1 MQTFDSP
8 YMFLKVP
15 PVMYR
20 EVRDFVYRKYCGH
33 ILGQAEAEIAEIKTY
48 DWATNEYRKNK
59 VETLEGIREECL
71 KYTDKAKVYKTKSR
85 TQIALNLDGWEYRD
99 QVFEEKIEGWLYDGG
114 IKVSLHFNTHKKR
127 TGCWK
132 EVDRWLQVDVP
143 RYDPINAERLRS
155 RLLRLNRT
163 VRHELAHF
171 AQNLLGYGTMVGGF
185 TAGLPSRHIRDYE
198 FCYSGY
204 KWKGSRRFQQFHAL
218 RDVEYFPR
226 LDDEIQMFY
235 HTMKG
240 IEDPDIMLRAVKL
253 STGQLE
259 RGPQLYP
266 DYHELNGEQEDQFLY
281 CRDGTRFFSSLK
293 YEQPE
298 KYRDAVRKFTKAM
311 HVVGLLG

>member
-1 MQTFDSP
+1 
-8 YMFLKVP
+8 
-15 PVMYR
+15 
-20 EVRDFVYRKYCGH
+20 
-33 ILGQAEAEIAEIKTY
+33 
-48 DWATNEYRKNK
+48 
-59 VETLEGIREECL
+59 
-71 KYTDKAKVYKTKSR
+71 
-85 TQIALNLDGWEYRD
+85 
-99 QVFEEKIEGWLYDGG
+99 
-114 IKVSLHFNTHKKR
+114 
-127 TGCWK
+127 
-132 EVDRWLQVDVP
+132 
-143 RYDPINAERLRS
+143 
-155 RLLRLNRT
+155 
-163 VRHELAHF
+163 
-171 AQNLLGYGTMVGGF
+171 MVGGF

-259 RGPQLYP
+259 RGAQLYP